1 MTARRIRVAPEQ
13 VELARGFARIRRSMH
28 LPEAFPAGVAR
39 EAADAATRVVDP
51 ARYEDARDVP
61 FVTIDPPG
69 SRDLDQALHTQRTK
83 AGFSVRYAIADVAA
97 FVNPGSALDVESR
110 SRGQTLYCPDERI
123 LLYPPVL
130 SEGAASLL
138 PSEDR
143 PSVLWTFE
151 LDESGRTKKV
161 DVRRALVRSRRRLTY
176 EDAQR
181 EIDKRAEPALVALED
196 VGRLR
201 LDRERERG
209 GVSLN
214 LPDQEVVRAGSSY
227 RLEYRAPL
235 PVEAWNA
242 QISLMTG
249 IAAADLMIKG
259 GIGLL
264 RTMPPP
270 DPEVVA
276 LLRRSATALGHSWA
290 SDVSYPDFVR
300 TLDPARPVDAALITL
315 ATRLFR
321 GVGYTSF
328 SGAPPPD
335 AAQHA
340 IAAPYA
346 HVTAPLRRV
355 GDRFANEVVL
365 SICRESEVPSWCSD
379 ALPAI
384 PELMKESDRRAG
396 ELERRIVDFVE
407 SVVLEARVGETFDAA
422 VVATGRR
429 GGTIQ
434 LREPAVLAPCEGRL
448 ELGSTVRARL
458 ADADPTRGLVRFEAA
473 APTRSE

>member
-28 LPEAFPAGVAR
+28 LPETFPAAVDR
-39 EAADAATRVVDP
+39 EAAESAGRAADP

-69 SRDLDQALHTQRTK
+69 SRDLDQALHTQRT
-83 AGFSVRYAIADVAA
+83 ASGFTVRYAIADVGA
-97 FVNPGSALDVESR
+97 FVAPGSALDVESR

-123 LLYPPVL
+123 LLYPPLL

-138 PSEDR
+138 PNEDR

-151 LDESGRTKKV
+151 LDEAGRTKEV
-161 DVRRALVRSRRRLTY
+161 DVRRALVRSRRQMTY

-181 EIDKRAEPALVALED
+181 EIDQGAAPALAALKD
-196 VGRLR
+196 VGALR
-201 LDRERERG
+201 IDLERERG

-214 LPDQEVVRAGSSY
+214 LPDQEVVRVGASY

-242 QISLMTG
+242 QVSLMTG

-276 LLRRSATALGHSWA
+276 LLRRSAAALGHAWPA
-290 SDVSYPDFVR
+290 DVSYSDFVR
-300 TLDPARPVDAALITL
+300 TLDSARPVDAALVML

-328 SGAPPPD
+328 SGAPPSD

-340 IAAPYA
+340 VAAPYA

-365 SICRESEVPSWCSD
+365 SICRGTPVPSWCSE
-379 ALPAI
+379 ALPEI
-384 PELMKESDRRAG
+384 PDRMKESDRRAG

-407 SVVLEARVGETFDAA
+407 AVVLEARVGETFDVA
-422 VVATGRR
+422 VVATGRH

-434 LREPAVLAPCEGRL
+434 LRDPAVLAPCDGPL

-458 ADADPTRGLVRFEAA
+458 AEADPARGLVRFEALI
-473 APTRSE
+473 TK